1 MLKARQDAENA
12 NKVIEELK
20 LEMERQRKEKDDLTK
35 MLMQEQSENL
45 KRRIENI
52 DKNADENHKIIGEI
66 QNDLSQ
72 AEIKRQ

>member
-1 MLKARQDAENA
+1 
-12 NKVIEELK
+12 
-20 LEMERQRKEKDDLTK
+20 

-52 DKNADENHKIIGEI
+52 DKNADENHKTIGEI

>member
-1 MLKARQDAENA
+1 LLKARQDAENA

-35 MLMQEQSENL
+35 MLIQEQSENL

-66 QNDLSQ
+66 
-72 AEIKRQ
+72 

>member
-1 MLKARQDAENA
+1 LLKARQDAENA

>member
-20 LEMERQRKEKDDLTK
+20 LEMERQRKEKEDLTK

-52 DKNADENHKIIGEI
+52 DKNADENHKMIGEI
-66 QNDLSQ
+66 QNDLS
-72 AEIKRQ
+72 

>member
-1 MLKARQDAENA
+1 M
-12 NKVIEELK
+12 IEELK

>member
-1 MLKARQDAENA
+1 M
-12 NKVIEELK
+12 IEELK

-52 DKNADENHKIIGEI
+52 DKNADENHKTIGEI

>member
-52 DKNADENHKIIGEI
+52 DKNADENHKMIGEI
-66 QNDLSQ
+66 QNDLS
-72 AEIKRQ
+72 

>member
-35 MLMQEQSENL
+35 MLIQEQSENL

>member
-20 LEMERQRKEKDDLTK
+20 LEMERQRKEKEDLTK

-52 DKNADENHKIIGEI
+52 DKNADENHKMIGEI

>member
-1 MLKARQDAENA
+1 LLKARQDAENA

-20 LEMERQRKEKDDLTK
+20 LEMERQRKEKEDLTK

-52 DKNADENHKIIGEI
+52 DKNADENHKMIGEI
-66 QNDLSQ
+66 QNDLS
-72 AEIKRQ
+72 

>member
-35 MLMQEQSENL
+35 MLIQEQSENL

-66 QNDLSQ
+66 
-72 AEIKRQ
+72 

>member
-1 MLKARQDAENA
+1 LLKARQDAENA

-35 MLMQEQSENL
+35 MLIQEQSENL

>member
-1 MLKARQDAENA
+1 M
-12 NKVIEELK
+12 IEELK

-66 QNDLSQ
+66 QNDLS
-72 AEIKRQ
+72 

>member
-1 MLKARQDAENA
+1 MLKSRYDAENA

>member
-1 MLKARQDAENA
+1 LLKARQDAENA

-52 DKNADENHKIIGEI
+52 DKNADENHKMIGEI
-66 QNDLSQ
+66 QNDLS
-72 AEIKRQ
+72 